1 MVRLTADLIWKSPH
15 FFNAIKER
23 ELDLRGLLLIL
34 FLFQNPNPNIHR
46 HHAHTLSFCVFYCFL
61 ICLMKIESWPAG
73 NKIPVIENLGATEV
87 LLHFFLLEP
96 EIKSLFL
103 HVYNAYPKLNLD

>member
-34 FLFQNPNPNIHR
+34 FLFQNPNPNIQLHEL
-46 HHAHTLSFCVFYCFL
+46 HAHILSLSIFSIL
-61 ICLMKIESWPAG
+61 P
-73 NKIPVIENLGATEV
+73 
-87 LLHFFLLEP
+87 
-96 EIKSLFL
+96 SLF
-103 HVYNAYPKLNLD
+103 NAKPIFGLQVTRFL